1 MRNPFKRAK
10 NGARTDLSKSV
21 AKTAANPVEQS
32 TSARIETGAAAGE
45 ERVDRIEGRLVVM
58 GHESMFSDDVVG
70 YAIDMARRMSY
81 EILALNSAP
90 LSCDSF
96 SLFSTSRNKLCQE
109 FRSIAEKNAADFRQA
124 AEAERVPFV
133 HVVKFD
139 EPEQALTSLQNE
151 YENIEFV
158 IADEQPQVAM
168 DRVAESNRPK
178 RELLVYSMI

>member
-10 NGARTDLSKSV
+10 KGTRTDLYEPV
-21 AKTAANPVEQS
+21 ANPMANTMER
-32 TSARIETGAAAGE
+32 SAAEMIETGAAAGE
-45 ERVDRIEGRLVVM
+45 NRVDRIEGRLVVM
-58 GHESMFSDDVVG
+58 GHESMFSDEVIG
-70 YAIDMARRMSY
+70 YAVDMARRMSY

-109 FRSIAEKNAADFRQA
+109 FRSISEKNAAEFRQA

-139 EPEQALTSLQNE
+139 EPEQALASLQNE
-151 YENIEFV
+151 YDNIEFV

>member
-10 NGARTDLSKSV
+10 KGTRTDLSQQQ
-21 AKTAANPVEQS
+21 TEGS
-32 TSARIETGAAAGE
+32 TSARIDTGAAE
-45 ERVDRIEGRLVVM
+45 SENRVDRIEGRLVVM
-58 GHESMFSDDVVG
+58 GHESMFSDEVIG
-70 YAIDMARRMSY
+70 YAIDMAKRMSY

-96 SLFSTSRNKLCQE
+96 GLFSTSRNKLCQE
-109 FRSIAEKNAADFRQA
+109 FRSISEKNAAAFRQI
-124 AEAERVPFV
+124 AETERVPFV

-139 EPEQALTSLQNE
+139 EPEQALASLQNE
-151 YENIEFV
+151 YDQIEFV

-168 DRVAESNRPK
+168 DRAAESNRPK